1 MIGIQLGELI
11 FLGKIKIRTQNTF
24 QFGRMARP
32 PCTDWNALVPYG
44 MQMFL
49 IPLRNPPQL
58 PGEQVLLF
66 GKEATVSFFYFLAAL
81 AVHFHFGMIS
91 SSALCA
97 SVQQPL
103 TACRCVS
110 HHTRF
115 SEHIKKKKKK
125 VSLYKRLKML

>member
-1 MIGIQLGELI
+1 MIGIQLGELV

-32 PCTDWNALVPYG
+32 TCTDWNTLVSYG

-49 IPLRNPPQL
+49 IPVRNSPQL
-58 PGEQVLLF
+58 PGDRILPF
-66 GKEATVSFFYFLAAL
+66 GKEATVSCFHFLAAL

-103 TACRCVS
+103 TVCRCVS
-110 HHTRF
+110 HHARF
-115 SEHIKKKKKK
+115 
-125 VSLYKRLKML
+125 